1 MKIFEN
7 IDELKKLM
15 QDSLDSEAEI
25 KELDGIERVIRE
37 NLTIEALK
45 NQPGVAVLLKLL
57 KLNIELADDQ
67 LKEKEDISERE
78 RDRLFARRGAFR
90 EIWGL
95 FENAEAIIK
104 TKEQEVE
111 KILENNKEFLNEK
124 E

>member
-1 MKIFEN
+1 
-7 IDELKKLM
+7 M